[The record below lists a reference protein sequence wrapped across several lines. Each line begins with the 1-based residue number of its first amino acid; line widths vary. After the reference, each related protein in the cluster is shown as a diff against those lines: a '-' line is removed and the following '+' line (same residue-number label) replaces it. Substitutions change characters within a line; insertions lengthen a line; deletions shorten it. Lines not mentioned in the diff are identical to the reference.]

1 MKHGI
6 NYLENGKCEF
16 SLWAPFLNKVAL
28 KIISHEEK
36 IVPMEKDN
44 EGYWKTTIAAITSAA
59 KYFYLLDDEKARPDP
74 ASHFQPEGVHGPSQ
88 VIDHNSFR
96 WEDGEW
102 NGVPLSAMIIY
113 ELHTGAFTP
122 EGTFEAII
130 PRLDELKDM
139 GINALEIMPI
149 AQFPGERNWGYDGVY
164 PFAVQNS
171 YGGPTGFKCLVNE
184 CHKRDI
190 AVILDVVYNHLGPE
204 GNYLWDYGPYFTKKY
219 RTPWGDA
226 LNFDGAHSNEVRSYF
241 IENALHWFKNYHI
254 DALRLDAIHGI
265 FDMSAKPFLSELAEK
280 VEEFSKTTGKT
291 CYLIAESDLND
302 SKVTR
307 SREFGGYGMDAQ
319 WCDDFHH
326 AIHTLLTGENQGY
339 YSDFGEVRHLVKA
352 MRESFVYSGEYS
364 QFRRKNHGN
373 SSKDVPATQF
383 VAFSQ
388 NHDQIGN
395 RMLGERLSALVSFES
410 LKLAAGV
417 VLLSP
422 YIPLLFMGE
431 EYGEDSP
438 FLYFISHSDPTLIE
452 AVRQGRK
459 KEFEGFTW
467 KDEPPDPQ
475 NLETFLK
482 SKINREKRFEGN
494 HKVLSDFYKKL
505 ITLRT
510 TNPAL
515 SSLDKKSLT
524 VNGLEDEKVVFLRRG
539 KADSH
544 VFIIF
549 NFNCADVKMIAP
561 LSDGKWKKML
571 DSSEKIW
578 NGQGSLLLYEHIPG
592 SEITMRGRSFVLY
605 IRKPHLRVD

>member
-6 NYLENGKCEF
+6 NYLENGKYEF
-16 SLWAPFLNKVAL
+16 NLWAPFLSKVAL
-28 KIISHEEK
+28 KIVSPEEK
-36 IVPMEKDN
+36 VIPMEKDN
-44 EGYWKTTIAAITSAA
+44 EGYWKTTIAGITSAT

-88 VIDHNSFR
+88 VIDHDLFR
-96 WEDGEW
+96 WEDSKW
-102 NGVPLSAMIIY
+102 NGIPISAMIIY
-113 ELHTGAFTP
+113 ELHTGTFTP
-122 EGTFEAII
+122 EGTFETII

-139 GINALEIMPI
+139 GINVLEIMPI

-164 PFAVQNS
+164 SFAVQNS
-171 YGGPTGFKCLVNE
+171 YGGPTGFKWLVNE
-184 CHKRDI
+184 CHKRGI

-204 GNYLWDYGPYFTKKY
+204 GNYLWDYGHYFTKKY

-226 LNFDGAHSNEVRSYF
+226 INFDGAHSNEVRNYF

-265 FDMSAKPFLSELAEK
+265 SDMSAKPFLSELAEK
-280 VEEFSKTTGKT
+280 VEEFSKATGKT
-291 CYLIAESDLND
+291 CNLIAESDLND

-307 SREFGGYGMDAQ
+307 SREFGGYGIDAQ

-326 AIHTLLTGENQGY
+326 ALHTLLTGEKQGY
-339 YSDFGEVRHLVKA
+339 YSDFEGVKHLVKT
-352 MRESFVYSGEYS
+352 MREGFVYSGEYS

-395 RMLGERLSALVSFES
+395 RMRGERLSTLVSFES
-410 LKLAAGV
+410 LKLAAGT
-417 VLLSP
+417 VLFSP

-438 FLYFISHSDPTLIE
+438 FLYFVSHSDPTLIE

-459 KEFEGFTW
+459 KEFSEFKWQG
-467 KDEPPDPQ
+467 EPPDPQ
-475 NLETFLK
+475 SAETFLK
-482 SKINREKRFEGN
+482 SKINWEKRKQGH
-494 HKVLSDFYKKL
+494 HKVLLGFYQQL
-505 ITLRT
+505 IWLRKT
-510 TNPAL
+510 IPAL
-515 SSLDKKSLT
+515 SNLDKKNLFVESRE
-524 VNGLEDEKVVFLRRG
+524 GEGIMFIMRWK
-539 KADSH
+539 DSSQ
-544 VFIIF
+544 VMIIF
-549 NFNCADVKMIAP
+549 NFNYADVKCIPPISHQIWNKAI
-561 LSDGKWKKML
+561 
-571 DSSEKIW
+571 DSSEQIW
-578 NGQGSLLLYEHIPG
+578 NGPGSLLSYELFPG

-605 IRKPHLRVD
+605 IRKSHLRVD

>member
-1 MKHGI
+1 MKIGAH
-6 NYLENGKCEF
+6 YLGCGRCEF
-16 SLWAPFLNKVAL
+16 TVWAPFLKEAAL
-28 KIISHEEK
+28 KIVSPREK
-36 IVPMEKDN
+36 IIPMEKGGK
-44 EGYWKTTIAAITSAA
+44 GYWEITAGDISDKTR
-59 KYFYLLDDEKARPDP
+59 YLYQLNGEKARPDP

-88 VIDHNSFR
+88 VIDHDSFQ
-96 WEDGEW
+96 WEDSEW
-102 NGVPLSAMIIY
+102 NGVPLAEMIIY
-113 ELHTGAFTP
+113 ELHTGTFTP

-130 PRLDELKDM
+130 PRLDDLKDM
-139 GINALEIMPI
+139 GINVLEIMPI

-171 YGGPTGFKCLVNE
+171 YGGPTDFKWLVNE
-184 CHKRDI
+184 CHKRGI

-226 LNFDGAHSNEVRSYF
+226 LNFDGAHSNEARNYF

-307 SREFGGYGMDAQ
+307 SREFGGYGIDAQ

-326 AIHTLLTGENQGY
+326 ALHTLLTGEKQGY
-339 YSDFGEVRHLVKA
+339 YSDFGEVKHLVKA
-352 MRESFVYSGEYS
+352 MREGFVYSGWYS
-364 QFRRKNHGN
+364 QFRQKNHGN

-395 RMLGERLSALVSFES
+395 RMLGERLSALVSFEL

-438 FLYFISHSDPTLIE
+438 FLYFVSHSDPALIE

-459 KEFEGFTW
+459 KEFEDFKW

-505 ITLRT
+505 ITLRRT
-510 TNPAL
+510 IPAL
-515 SSLDKKSLT
+515 ALLDKKSLT
-524 VNGLEDEKVVFLRRG
+524 VDSPEGEKIMFIRRW
-539 KADSH
+539 KDPSH
-544 VFIIF
+544 VFIVF
-549 NFNCADVKMIAP
+549 NFNCADVKIIP
-561 LSDGKWKKML
+561 PILNGRWEKII

-578 NGQGSLLLYEHIPG
+578 NGPGSLLKHELTPG
-592 SEITMRGRSFVLY
+592 DEIIMRGHSLVMY
-605 IRKPHLRVD
+605 NMETY

>member
-6 NYLENGKCEF
+6 NHLENGKYEF
-16 SLWAPFLNKVAL
+16 NLWAPFLSKVAL
-28 KIISHEEK
+28 KIISPEEK
-36 IVPMEKDN
+36 VIPMEKDN
-44 EGYWKTTIAAITSAA
+44 EGYWKTTIAGITPAT

-88 VIDHNSFR
+88 VIDHDSFQ
-96 WEDGEW
+96 WEDSEW
-102 NGVPLSAMIIY
+102 NGIPISAMIIY
-113 ELHTGAFTP
+113 ELHTGTFTP

-139 GINALEIMPI
+139 GINVLEIMPI

-171 YGGPTGFKCLVNE
+171 YGGPTGLKWLVNE

-226 LNFDGAHSNEVRSYF
+226 LNFDGAHSNEVRNYF

-265 FDMSAKPFLSELAEK
+265 SDMSAKPFLSELAEK

-307 SREFGGYGMDAQ
+307 SREFGGYGIDAQ

-326 AIHTLLTGENQGY
+326 ALHTLLTGEKQGY
-339 YSDFGEVRHLVKA
+339 YSDFGEVKHLVKA
-352 MRESFVYSGEYS
+352 MREGFVYSGEYS
-364 QFRRKNHGN
+364 QFRQKNHGN

-383 VAFSQ
+383 VTFSQ

-395 RMLGERLSALVSFES
+395 RMLGERLSTLVSFES

-431 EYGEDSP
+431 EYGEESP
-438 FLYFISHSDPTLIE
+438 FLYFISHSDPALIE

-459 KEFEGFTW
+459 KEFEDFKW
-467 KDEPPDPQ
+467 KEEPPDPQ
-475 NLETFLK
+475 NLETFLT

-494 HKVLSDFYKKL
+494 HKVLSGFYKKL
-505 ITLRT
+505 ITLRKT
-510 TNPAL
+510 IPAL
-515 SSLDKKSLT
+515 SHPDKTCLA
-524 VNGLEDEKVVFLRRG
+524 VDGLEAEKVLFMRRW
-539 KADSH
+539 KDSSH
-544 VFIIF
+544 VFFIF
-549 NFNCADVKMIAP
+549 NFNSADIKIIPSIPEGRWNKAVDT
-561 LSDGKWKKML
+561 SD
-571 DSSEKIW
+571 KIW
-578 NGQGSLLLYEHIPG
+578 GGRGSLLASKLFLGNKIIIAGYSFAVYNME
-592 SEITMRGRSFVLY
+592 EI
-605 IRKPHLRVD
+605 

>member
-1 MKHGI
+1 MKIGAH
-6 NYLENGKCEF
+6 YLGCGRCEF
-16 SLWAPFLNKVAL
+16 TVWAPFLKEVAL
-28 KIISHEEK
+28 KIVSPQEK
-36 IVPMEKDN
+36 IISMEKGGK
-44 EGYWKTTIAAITSAA
+44 GYWKITVGDTSD
-59 KYFYLLDDEKARPDP
+59 KTRYLYRLNGEKERPDP

-88 VIDHNSFR
+88 VIDHDSFR
-96 WEDGEW
+96 WEDSEW
-102 NGVPLSAMIIY
+102 NGIPISAMIIY
-113 ELHTGAFTP
+113 ELHTGTFTP

-130 PRLDELKDM
+130 SRLDELKDT

-171 YGGPTGFKCLVNE
+171 YGGPGCFKWLVNE
-184 CHKRDI
+184 CHKRGI

-226 LNFDGAHSNEVRSYF
+226 LNFDGAHSNEVRNYF
-241 IENALHWFKNYHI
+241 IENALHWFKNFHI

-265 FDMSAKPFLSELAEK
+265 SDMSAKPFLSELAEK

-307 SREFGGYGMDAQ
+307 SREFGGYGIDAQ

-326 AIHTLLTGENQGY
+326 ALHTILTGEKQGY
-339 YSDFGEVRHLVKA
+339 YSDFGEVKHLVKA
-352 MRESFVYSGEYS
+352 MREGFVYSGEYS
-364 QFRRKNHGN
+364 QFRQKNHGN

-383 VAFSQ
+383 VTFSQ

-395 RMLGERLSALVSFES
+395 RMLGERLSTLVSFES

-431 EYGEDSP
+431 EYGEEPP

-459 KEFEGFTW
+459 AEFHNFSWKE
-467 KDEPPDPQ
+467 EPPDPQ
-475 NLETFLK
+475 SVETFLK
-482 SKINREKRFEGN
+482 SKIDWEKRFEGY
-494 HKVLSDFYKKL
+494 HKVLLDFYKKL
-505 ITLRT
+505 ITLRKT
-510 TNPAL
+510 IPAL
-515 SSLDKKSLT
+515 SHLDKKSLC
-524 VNGLEDEKVVFLRRG
+524 VDGLEEEKILFVKRWKDSDHVFL
-539 KADSH
+539 
-544 VFIIF
+544 IF
-549 NFNCADVKMIAP
+549 NFNTTDVKITPSISEGAWN
-561 LSDGKWKKML
+561 KVL
-571 DSSEKIW
+571 DSSEKKW
-578 NGQGSLLLYEHIPG
+578 NGLGSLLKYELTSG
-592 SEITMRGRSFVLY
+592 DEIIIRGHSLVMY
-605 IRKPHLRVD
+605 NMKKP